1 MMPDRFCACN
11 RGATAFVAL
20 MIPNGNCNGLSPNL
34 WNFNVFP
41 IKPVS
46 VAIAPFRL
54 TTQCCVR
61 LASNFGNERHSAIR
75 NVTLFCVSN
84 LIFFFCTLLEI
95 SKPKLVFN
103 ADSNGE
109 FRCRTLKKIK
119 SINVFSFGM
128 PLTLSHSEYA
138 PFRRLRTYVFGE
150 DRQNLIS
157 RCKHCSVTYYH

>member
-1 MMPDRFCACN
+1 MIPDRFCACN

-84 LIFFFCTLLEI
+84 LIFFLHFARNIQAQTCFQCGFKWRI
-95 SKPKLVFN
+95 SVPNPKKNKIHKCVFIRN
-103 ADSNGE
+103 ASH
-109 FRCRTLKKIK
+109 
-119 SINVFSFGM
+119 SFSFRIR
-128 PLTLSHSEYA
+128 PILTSSNVCVRRRSTKSH
-138 PFRRLRTYVFGE
+138 
-150 DRQNLIS
+150 QQM
-157 RCKHCSVTYYH
+157 